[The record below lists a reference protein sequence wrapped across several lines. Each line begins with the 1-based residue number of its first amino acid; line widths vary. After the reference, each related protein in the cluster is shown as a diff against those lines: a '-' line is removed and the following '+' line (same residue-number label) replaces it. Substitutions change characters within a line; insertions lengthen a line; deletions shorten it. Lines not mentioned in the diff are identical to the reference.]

1 MHELALSAYL
11 LESVEEHAR
20 EAGARRVVAINL
32 VVGDRSCVEE
42 EALRFCF
49 ELLSPGTLAERA
61 QLALRWVP
69 MRFWCNTCAAEYT
82 PDLAGF
88 HCPRCGTVGGVLD
101 DGTDVLIE
109 SLEIET

>member
-20 EAGARRVVAINL
+20 EAGARRVVTINL
-32 VVGDRSCVEE
+32 VVGERSCVED

-49 ELLSPGTLAERA
+49 GLLSPGTLAEGA
-61 QLALRWVP
+61 DLALRRVP
-69 MRFWCNTCAAEYT
+69 MRFWCHTCAAEYT
-82 PDLAGF
+82 PDPESF
-88 HCPRCGTVGGVLD
+88 RCPRCGTVGGVVD